1 MNTVTLTGNLT
12 RNAEVRYTNSGIALC
27 QFGIAVSEKKG
38 ETEKT
43 NFFDVK
49 CWRSVAEGCAE
60 LTKGTP
66 VIISGSLELEQWD
79 DRQTG
84 QKRSKVVVIASVVGL
99 QLFKRKDAPAPAK
112 EYDSNPPGR
121 PGGPA
126 EPVDDVPF

>member
-12 RNAEVRYTNSGIALC
+12 RNAEVRYTTKGIALC
-27 QFGIAVSEKKG
+27 TFGIAVSEKQG

-66 VIISGSLELEQWD
+66 VIIAGSLELEQWD

-99 QLFKRKDAPAPAK
+99 QLFKRK
-112 EYDSNPPGR
+112 G
-121 PGGPA
+121 
-126 EPVDDVPF
+126 EPVKQRTEPFDPQNSGPIPASDDVPF